1 MRHLVGYS
9 LNTIPVHVDL
19 INSGAA
25 KHIAKQPSLLTMAA
39 KALAQTEISHDN
51 LELEYDMGRTIGY
64 DFVVDALDESAAVFY
79 ARLVR
84 DGVYTRFTHKGNP
97 KTTSHL
103 TIILQPSSGEEGF
116 DVHDM
121 WIGPLRPPKP
131 GSDNEASTSREYWKS
146 HAVVFENQPLHPRTL
161 TKDCPY

>member
-1 MRHLVGYS
+1 MRHFVGHS
-9 LNTIPVHVDL
+9 LNTVPVYVDL
-19 INSGAA
+19 IRSGAA

-64 DFVVDALDESAAVFY
+64 DFVVDALDESTAVFY

-84 DGVYTRFTHKGNP
+84 EGVYTRFTHKGNP
-97 KTTSHL
+97 KTTSCL
-103 TIILQPSSGEEGF
+103 TIILQSNESNDEC
-116 DVHDM
+116 DIIDM

-131 GSDNEASTSREYWKS
+131 GSDNEAATSRDYWKS

-161 TKDCPY
+161 TKECPY